1 LIQNYGRVVLRL
13 FSMFPAGAAGFGL
26 LLLRISVAVMLVT
39 VEFPNGVMP
48 GSTWHVVGVAVL
60 SALICLGLFTPASCA
75 ICSVIELISLC
86 RVNRSGVLHV
96 IVASVV
102 ATALSLLG
110 PGAFSIDA
118 RLFGRRIIIPSPEQR
133 SP

>member
-1 LIQNYGRVVLRL
+1 
-13 FSMFPAGAAGFGL
+13 MFPAGAAGFGL

-39 VEFPNGVMP
+39 VEFPNGEMP
-48 GSTWHVVGVAVL
+48 GSAWHVVGVAVL

-75 ICSVIELISLC
+75 LCSVIELISLY
-86 RVNRSGVLHV
+86 RLNRSDVLHV

-102 ATALSLLG
+102 ATALGLLG

-133 SP
+133 PP